1 MGKTWFSVRV
11 VYNKTNEKGMKVKAK
26 EMYLIDALSFTEA
39 EARAIGEMEPF
50 AEDEL
55 RVTAMKIEDIT
66 EIFNSEV
73 GNTDKWYRIKVH
85 FITVDNEDKQKKS
98 AHIYLVKGS
107 TTEDAMSILRERMKG
122 TLIDYVIYSVTE
134 TQYMDVFFYEEENVT
149 DETR

>member
-11 VYNKTNEKGMKVKAK
+11 VYNRTNEKGMKVKAK

-66 EIFNSEV
+66 EIFNSLFD
-73 GNTDKWYRIKVH
+73 NADKWYRVKVH
-85 FITVDNEDKQKKS
+85 FITVDNEDKQKKTV
-98 AHIYLVKGS
+98 HIYMVKGQ
-107 TTEDAMSILRERMKG
+107 TTEDATRILHERMKG
-122 TLIDYVIYSVTE
+122 TMIDYVIHSVSE
-134 TQYMDVFFYEEENVT
+134 TQYVDVFFYELEKESE
-149 DETR
+149 ETR